1 MRFKDRKVDT
11 SGVDDLRSGGGRRT
25 GTGLA
30 VGGGAGVV
38 GLLVVLVVTLLSGGN
53 LPPGAFD
60 VSQLDGGVLGNQAGT
75 VTESDLAER
84 CVTEDALTK
93 YDDCFLVKIYNETD
107 EVWGQQFA
115 DGAFGNADYRPPR
128 MAFFTDYVSTGC
140 GGASAEVGPFYC
152 PADERIYFD
161 LGFLAELQQQ
171 FGAEGRYAQAYIL
184 AHEFGHHLQ
193 NVLGIERQV
202 RAAQQRDPGS
212 ANELSVR
219 MELQADCMAGVW
231 GALADQAGN
240 VSVTD
245 AEIQQAQDAAAAVGD
260 DRIQRQT
267 QGRVNPE
274 AWTHGSAEQRRQWY
288 TTGYQSADP
297 SQCDT
302 FSATQL

>member
-11 SGVDDLRSGGGRRT
+11 SEVDDLRSGGGRRT

-93 YDDCFLVKIYNETD
+93 YDDYFLVKIYNETD